1 MRCVEEGKEKG
12 GGGVGGGVGGGGE
25 GVLKE
30 KKIGLREWNRKSR
43 REKKLEKGCGDYEEG
58 RKVIRKD
65 GEKNGK
71 ERKERNRKEEY

>member
-43 REKKLEKGCGDYEEG
+43 REKKV
-58 RKVIRKD
+58 RKRM
-65 GEKNGK
+65 
-71 ERKERNRKEEY
+71 